1 MVSVI
6 VPCFNGEKFIERC
19 INSILNQTYKNI
31 ELIFVNDGSTDD
43 TEKIIMDKKRKIE
56 KKLSRFI
63 YIKKTNGGPAS
74 AVNEGLK
81 HVTGEFLT
89 LLDVDDYLMEE
100 SILMRRSFLVDNIDY
115 DIVRSNGYIVKEE
128 NLDEIID
135 IFVREKHE
143 KENIYIFEQLIE
155 GKTNNWSGS
164 YMIRVSK
171 LFNFYKNKKIYE
183 SKYGQNLQLLLPLAY
198 NGKSGF
204 IDVPLMKYINQQV
217 SLSKVN
223 GNFEKEKNALL
234 GYKDIRVNL
243 IKDICNSSELQNYL
257 YKIEILYARYLIELA
272 FSYKNKELMNKNF
285 KILKK
290 YKADTIED
298 KILYY
303 NLNNRIIEIILRI
316 IKKIRI
322 C

>member
-6 VPCFNGEKFIERC
+6 IPCFNGEKFIDRC
-19 INSILNQTYKNI
+19 ISSILNQTYKNI

-43 TEKIIMDKKRKIE
+43 TEKIIINNKNRIE
-56 KKLSRFI
+56 KELSRFI
-63 YIKKTNGGPAS
+63 YIKKINGGPAS

-81 HVTGEFLT
+81 HVTGQFLT

-135 IFVREKHE
+135 IFVSEKQE
-143 KENIYIFEQLIE
+143 KESIYIFEQLIE

-204 IDVPLMKYINQQV
+204 IDIPLMKYINQQI
-217 SLSKVN
+217 SLSKIN
-223 GNFEKEKNALL
+223 GDFEKEKNALL

-243 IKDICNSSELQNYL
+243 IKNICKSNELQKYL
-257 YKIEILYARYLIELA
+257 DKIEILYARYLIELA
-272 FSYKNKELMNKNF
+272 FSYKNKELMNRSF
-285 KILKK
+285 QILKE
-290 YKADTIED
+290 YKEDTIED

-303 NLNNRIIEIILRI
+303 NLNNRIMEIILRI
-316 IKKIRI
+316 IKKIM
-322 C
+322 